1 MDRRAS
7 QLWTDT
13 TMINDPEDLDL
24 ENDGLLRRHSSGFG
38 DDSEAYD
45 GRTPLDRTIDR
56 IGMGSYQWTLLSLC
70 GFGWLADNM
79 WLQAVAII
87 LPRIQAHYRVSDA
100 FIGTLSSSMF
110 AGMMIGAIGWGTCS
124 DLMGR
129 SAAFNATLFFTSV
142 FGITASFSSSFT
154 SLCFSLFL
162 LGTAIGGSMPTDG
175 TLLLEHMPKS
185 KQYLVTA
192 LSVFFS
198 FGSVLS
204 AFVALIVLPGNS
216 CSNTL
221 SAPCD
226 VEVDNKGWK
235 YMLVALGMITL
246 SMFLAR
252 IVFFRLH
259 ESPRYLVHAGRPQEA
274 LRSLQ
279 EISKFNG
286 TNILIEL
293 EDVRD
298 HPLVVPRT
306 QSPTQSELTTRP
318 RADSTTI
325 FDANAYVPSS
335 LNGPPT
341 RHSPANSNGSVE
353 NGNIVTQYAST
364 GETPSVDALS
374 GDGMS
379 GLSSAAR
386 KEASS
391 SDSTTSPPE
400 NAEGRPT
407 PRPRPSLTP
416 SHSRRNTRSSSFYD
430 TRSQKLLHKWIR
442 RPLAAWRERVMMVLE
457 PEWLR
462 TTVIVWGVWGAMSL
476 AFTMFNVYLP
486 KLLETRGR
494 TGGEERGLEESLWD
508 VVIFTLGGTPGA
520 LLGAYLVESSLG
532 RKWSLAAST
541 FVTALCCLAFAMVE
555 ERWAVRVST
564 VSVGLSATTM
574 WAVLYGW
581 TPEIFGTKV
590 RGTACGIASALSR
603 IGGMIAPILG
613 GILIG
618 IDNALPVYASVVV
631 FVVAGVGVVGVREGG
646 RSKGRGK

>member
-1 MDRRAS
+1 
-7 QLWTDT
+7 
-13 TMINDPEDLDL
+13 
-24 ENDGLLRRHSSGFG
+24 
-38 DDSEAYD
+38 
-45 GRTPLDRTIDR
+45 
-56 IGMGSYQWTLLSLC
+56 
-70 GFGWLADNM
+70 
-79 WLQAVAII
+79 
-87 LPRIQAHYRVSDA
+87 
-100 FIGTLSSSMF
+100 
-110 AGMMIGAIGWGTCS
+110 
-124 DLMGR
+124 
-129 SAAFNATLFFTSV
+129 
-142 FGITASFSSSFT
+142 
-154 SLCFSLFL
+154 
-162 LGTAIGGSMPTDG
+162 
-175 TLLLEHMPKS
+175 
-185 KQYLVTA
+185 
-192 LSVFFS
+192 
-198 FGSVLS
+198 
-204 AFVALIVLPGNS
+204 
-216 CSNTL
+216 
-221 SAPCD
+221 
-226 VEVDNKGWK
+226 
-235 YMLVALGMITL
+235 
-246 SMFLAR
+246 MFLAR

-298 HPLVVPRT
+298 QPLVVPRT
-306 QSPTQSELTTRP
+306 QSPTQSESTTRP

-341 RHSPANSNGSVE
+341 RHSGQFKWE
-353 NGNIVTQYAST
+353 R
-364 GETPSVDALS
+364 GEWEYRHA
-374 GDGMS
+374 
-379 GLSSAAR
+379 
-386 KEASS
+386 
-391 SDSTTSPPE
+391 
-400 NAEGRPT
+400 
-407 PRPRPSLTP
+407 
-416 SHSRRNTRSSSFYD
+416 
-430 TRSQKLLHKWIR
+430 KLLHKWVR
-442 RPLAAWRERVMMVLE
+442 RPLAAWWERVMMVLE
-457 PEWLR
+457 PEWVL

-494 TGGEERGLEESLWD
+494 TGEGERGLEESLWD